1 MTYPEPLLIESVDH
15 EARGVARHGGKV
27 IFVDGALPGELLT
40 AAPYRKKERFDNA
53 QISAIIEPSPSRV
66 VPRCAHF
73 GVCGG
78 CSMQHAQVRT
88 QVAIKQ
94 RVLEDNLRHIG
105 KVTPEQMLR
114 PIEGP
119 AWEYRYRARLSV
131 RHVFKKGGVL
141 VGFHERRSSYVADMR
156 ECHVLPRRI
165 AALLMPL
172 RELVAGLSIRDRM
185 PQVEV
190 SLGSRVDVLVFRIL
204 EPLSATD
211 EAALKQFAELHRVQA
226 WLQPKGP
233 ATAYPFWPLDAPV
246 LSYELPAFGV
256 TMPFNPTDFTQ
267 VNHQINEVLV
277 GRALRLLD
285 PQPHERIGDFFCG
298 LGNFTLP
305 IARSAREVVGVEGS
319 EPLLEKA
326 RANAALNGLAGRTS
340 FHAANLF
347 EATPETIARL
357 GHFDKVLIDPPR
369 DGALDLIKSL
379 GAQGDA
385 APSRMVY
392 VSCSPST
399 LARDAGLLVGELGYA
414 LKAAGV
420 VNMFPH
426 TSHVESIALF
436 ERA

>member
-15 EARGVARHGGKV
+15 EARGIARHGGKV
-27 IFVDGALPGELLT
+27 IFVDGALPGEVLT

-53 QISAIIEPSPSRV
+53 QISAIVESSPSRV

-105 KVTPEQMLR
+105 KVAPEQMLR
-114 PIEGP
+114 PVEGP

-204 EPLSATD
+204 EPLSVTD

-319 EPLLEKA
+319 EPLLVRA

-357 GHFDKVLIDPPR
+357 GAFDKVLIDPPR

-436 ERA
+436 ERP

>member
-27 IFVDGALPGELLT
+27 IFVDGALPGEVLT

-53 QISAIIEPSPSRV
+53 QISAIVESSPSRV

-114 PIEGP
+114 PVEGP

-204 EPLSATD
+204 EPLSVTD

-319 EPLLEKA
+319 EPLLVRA

-357 GHFDKVLIDPPR
+357 GTFDKVLIDPPR

-379 GAQGDA
+379 GSQGDA

-399 LARDAGLLVGELGYA
+399 LARDAGLLVGELGYT

-426 TSHVESIALF
+426 TSHV
-436 ERA
+436 

>member
-15 EARGVARHGGKV
+15 EARGIALHGGKV
-27 IFVDGALPGELLT
+27 IFVDGALPGEVLT

-53 QISAIIEPSPSRV
+53 QISAIVESSPSRV

-114 PIEGP
+114 PVEGP

-204 EPLSATD
+204 EPLSVTD

-319 EPLLEKA
+319 EPLLVRA

-357 GHFDKVLIDPPR
+357 GTFDKVLIDPPR

-379 GAQGDA
+379 GSQGDA

-392 VSCSPST
+392 ISCSPST
-399 LARDAGLLVGELGYA
+399 LARDAGLLVGELG
-414 LKAAGV
+414 
-420 VNMFPH
+420 
-426 TSHVESIALF
+426 
-436 ERA
+436 